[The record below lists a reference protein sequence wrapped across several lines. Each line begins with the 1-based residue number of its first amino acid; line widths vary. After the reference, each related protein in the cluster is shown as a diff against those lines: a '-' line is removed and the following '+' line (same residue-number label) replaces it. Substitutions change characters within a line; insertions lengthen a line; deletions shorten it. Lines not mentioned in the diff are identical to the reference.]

1 MKDMFKKLMKFIGLD
16 NSSNCLYNS
25 FIIGNT
31 CYIVLE
37 FDDDKSIIYS
47 KIIDLIIKNKHEF
60 YWFSSYYEFE
70 KYIDYLDYNC
80 EGYLFII
87 IA

>member
-16 NSSNCLYNS
+16 NSSNCIYNS

-37 FDDDKSIIYS
+37 FDDDKLIN
-47 KIIDLIIKNKHEF
+47 KIIITASGGSLYNKT
-60 YWFSSYYEFE
+60 
-70 KYIDYLDYNC
+70 LDELKETQLQRTGAYDKKCCQLHQSNH
-80 EGYLFII
+80 L
-87 IA
+87 

>member
-1 MKDMFKKLMKFIGLD
+1 MMDILRKLIMFIGLD
-16 NSSNCLYNS
+16 NRSDCFYNS

-37 FDDDKSIIYS
+37 FGDNKSIIQS
-47 KIIDLIIKNKHEF
+47 KIIDTIIKNNLDF
-60 YWFSSYYEFE
+60 YWFRSYYEFE
-70 KYIDYLDYNC
+70 KFIDYLDQNSKDN
-80 EGYLFII
+80 LFII